1 MRTTEKADRKRK
13 KKGKQ
18 GAGWKEGR
26 RSCARILSCVLELAA
41 CVERERACMG
51 VVWLERKVRLQI
63 LGIKYL

>member
-18 GAGWKEGR
+18 GR
-26 RSCARILSCVLELAA
+26 RSCARILSCVLKLAA

-63 LGIKYL
+63 SGIKYL